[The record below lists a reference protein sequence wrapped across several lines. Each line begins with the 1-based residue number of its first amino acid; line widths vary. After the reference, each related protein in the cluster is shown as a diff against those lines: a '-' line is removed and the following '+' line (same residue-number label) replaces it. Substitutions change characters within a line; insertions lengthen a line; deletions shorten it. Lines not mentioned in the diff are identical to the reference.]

1 MESKERSIARTI
13 TIATPG
19 IVVRAYGIMR
29 AKGARRIVVDLPYD
43 GVVFEVGIPLEEVR
57 ELQRMMFPWELGLH
71 VFDYGDKLV
80 YKEATPLNRAI
91 MYVLAR
97 RGGAT
102 VEEAQHLALSLLSS
116 ELVAFP
122 GNFLTRMRWCRL
134 EGGNCRRILDA
145 FSKMARIYASIV

>member
-1 MESKERSIARTI
+1 MESKEKSIVRTVAL
-13 TIATPG
+13 TTPG
-19 IVVRAYGIMR
+19 VVVRAYGIIR
-29 AKGARRIVVDLPYD
+29 AKGARRTVVDLPYD
-43 GVVFEVGIPLEEVR
+43 GVVFEVGIPLDEVR

-71 VFDYGDKLV
+71 VFDEGNRLV

-91 MYVLAR
+91 MYILAR

-134 EGGNCRRILDA
+134 EGSNCRRILDA